1 MPVSYSFQSFFSLSV
16 EELYAILAL
25 RSEVFIVEQNCPY
38 QDLDGKDSNS
48 IHILG
53 LDDVGNLVSYC
64 RLLPPDLAY
73 PGYSSIG
80 RVITSMSVRG
90 TGEGK
95 KLMEFAIQLIRQ
107 LYPDADVKISA
118 QCYALPFYEALGF
131 VAIGDVY
138 LEDDIPH
145 QAMVLK
151 A

>member
-80 RVITSMSVRG
+80 RVITSMAVRG
-90 TGEGK
+90 SGEGK
-95 KLMEFAIQLIRQ
+95 KLMEYAIREIKTLF
-107 LYPDADVKISA
+107 PAADVKISA

>member
-1 MPVSYSFQSFFSLSV
+1 MAVHYLSQSFQTLSV
-16 EELYAILAL
+16 DQLYAILGL

-38 QDLDGKDSNS
+38 QDLDGRDAHS
-48 IHILG
+48 IHIMG
-53 LDDVGNLVSYC
+53 LDDNGKLVAYC

-80 RVITSMSVRG
+80 RVITSMAVRG
-90 TGEGK
+90 SGEGK
-95 KLMEFAIQLIRQ
+95 KLMEYAIREIKTLF
-107 LYPDADVKISA
+107 PAADVKISA